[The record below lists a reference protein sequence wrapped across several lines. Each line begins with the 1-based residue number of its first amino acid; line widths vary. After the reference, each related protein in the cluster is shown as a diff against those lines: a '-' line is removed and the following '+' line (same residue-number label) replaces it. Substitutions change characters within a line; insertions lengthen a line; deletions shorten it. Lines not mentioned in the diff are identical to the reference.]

1 MNTISIRLPEH
12 LLCEI
17 DQRSK
22 DLNIPRTEYVRKALE
37 RLNRD
42 IASEQRRA
50 HLIQVSQRVRNE
62 SMGVNAEFS
71 EVEDDPES

>member
-12 LLCEI
+12 LLSEI

-22 DLNIPRTEYVRKALE
+22 DLNISRTEYVRKALV
-37 RLNRD
+37 RLNKD
-42 IASEQRRA
+42 IASERRRA

-62 SMGVNAEFS
+62 SMSVNAEFG

>member
-37 RLNRD
+37 RLNKD

-62 SMGVNAEFS
+62 SMRVNAEFS